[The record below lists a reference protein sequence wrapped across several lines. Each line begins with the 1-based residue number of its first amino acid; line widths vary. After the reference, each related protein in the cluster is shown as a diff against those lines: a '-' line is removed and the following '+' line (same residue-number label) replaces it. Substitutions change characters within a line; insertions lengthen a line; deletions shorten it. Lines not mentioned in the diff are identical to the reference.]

1 MSDTLRIVL
10 IIGLLAYFFVV
21 FNLLKKK
28 RMKLKYTLLWILM
41 GVIMLVLLVI
51 PELLEVITN
60 ALGIVSA
67 VNGLFTFAVGFLI
80 LLTLVLTSIVS
91 TQSEKIKA
99 LVQSNALLEK
109 RMRDLEN
116 KSDNQQKEE

>member
-116 KSDNQQKEE
+116 KSDTQQKEE

>member
-116 KSDNQQKEE
+116 KSETQQKEE

>member
-10 IIGLLAYFFVV
+10 IVGLLLYFFVV
-21 FNLLKKK
+21 FRLLKKK

-41 GVIMLVLLVI
+41 GAVMLVLLI
-51 PELLEVITN
+51 FPDLLEK
-60 ALGIVSA
+60 ASRLLGIVDA
-67 VNGLFTFAVGFLI
+67 MNGLFTFAIAFLV

-91 TQSEKIKA
+91 TQSEKIKS

-109 RMRDLEN
+109 RVRDIEN
-116 KSDNQQKEE
+116 KEAGNKEV